1 MSNINQKQKQKII
14 ACKFHSKIY
23 VIIMNIQAF
32 FKRISFRKRRTFQI
46 FTIRRNSWLFNE
58 VIKTKK
64 YKINLDT
71 IKLNLIL
78 EYTKE
83 KKFELIIPKKE
94 LNEKTQLN
102 IFTELANENKEIK
115 ERLSELE
122 KKVNKLLNEKES
134 KDVLKGFENTIIKN
148 KDQAN
153 KILKWVCPNNER
165 KVKLLYKATSEE
177 NTRDDFHRKCDNK
190 EATVTLF
197 ETTKGRRFG
206 GYTSLSW

>member
-1 MSNINQKQKQKII
+1 MSNINQKPKQKII
-14 ACKFHSKIY
+14 AYKFQSKINVNHNEY
-23 VIIMNIQAF
+23 IGLFSKEFLSEKEEV
-32 FKRISFRKRRTFQI
+32 FKFLQLEAILCF
-46 FTIRRNSWLFNE
+46 FNE

-102 IFTELANENKEIK
+102 IIIELANENKEIK

-122 KKVNKLLNEKES
+122 KKVNKLLNEKERKKYLKDS
-134 KDVLKGFENTIIKN
+134 KM
-148 KDQAN
+148 
-153 KILKWVCPNNER
+153 P
-165 KVKLLYKATSEE
+165 
-177 NTRDDFHRKCDNK
+177 
-190 EATVTLF
+190 
-197 ETTKGRRFG
+197 
-206 GYTSLSW
+206 